1 MKKSLLVFFGA
12 IGLVSF
18 QTITENN
25 YTLTGTVQG
34 VTSDQKVY
42 IEKKDAIKGTVT
54 IDSASVVNGKFSF
67 KGTAVE
73 PAIHYLKIG
82 KTNDRAI
89 FILEK
94 GTLNAVVYKDSIAKS
109 KITGTVNNADLAVF
123 NAEMVKYQTRLQ
135 QFQTVNTEK
144 MTTAQTNND
153 TETINKLMAEFNE
166 IQKEMSAYSA
176 GFPDSHPKSFISVLL
191 VNNMFGDPNNNI
203 EKIKQTYA
211 KLDPSLKNTSIGK
224 EIQTK
229 ITNYKSVEVGNF
241 APDFSAPSPDGKM
254 TSLKANLGK
263 ITIIDFWASWC
274 GPCRKENPN
283 VVALYND
290 FHSKG
295 LNIVGVSLDKD
306 LQKWKDAIA
315 KDNITWTQ
323 MSNLKFWQDPIAELY
338 NVKSIPVMFILDS
351 KGKIIARDLRGEEL
365 RAKIT
370 ELLAK

>member
-1 MKKSLLVFFGA
+1 MKKSLLVFIGA

-34 VTSDQKVY
+34 VTNDQKVY
-42 IEKKDAIKGTVT
+42 IEKKDGTKGTV
-54 IDSASVVNGKFSF
+54 IVDSASVVNGKFSF
-67 KGTAVE
+67 KGTIAE
-73 PAIHYLKIG
+73 PSIHYLKVG
-82 KTNDRAI
+82 KTNDRTV

-94 GTLNAVVYKDSIAKS
+94 GNLNAVVYKDSIAKS
-109 KITGTVNNADLAVF
+109 KISGTTNNADLAVF
-123 NAEMVKYQTRLQ
+123 NAEMGKYQTRLQ

-144 MTTAQTNND
+144 MTTAQKNND
-153 TETINKLMAEFNE
+153 TETINKLMAEFNV

-176 GFPDSHPKSFISVLL
+176 SFPDTHPKSFVSVLL
-191 VNNMFGDPNNNI
+191 VNNMFGDPSNDI
-203 EKIKQTYA
+203 EKIKKSYA
-211 KLDPSLKNTSIGK
+211 KLDVSVKNTKIGK
-224 EIQTK
+224 EVQNK
-229 ITNYKSVEVGNF
+229 ITNYKSIEVGNY

-370 ELLAK
+370 ELLGK